1 MEEKLHYK
9 MTIKLWKDDKV
20 FGPGI
25 CQLLTKIEETG
36 SMHQAAARMGLAYS
50 KAWKMMKTAEEGL
63 GFALTERV
71 SGGRSGGETRK
82 PGGVQQIGSGGLPG
96 SAGSEDLTAAGEEQ
110 GNTGKDQSLFSVC
123 AELSSVHEICSA
135 GSKRVGNPDDLQY
148 SGTADQSRRGIDAA
162 DGSL

>member
-71 SGGRSGGETRK
+71 SGGRSGGGSRVTEEGRKMMEQYLAFETEAR
-82 PGGVQQIGSGGLPG
+82 
-96 SAGSEDLTAAGEEQ
+96 EQ
-110 GNTGKDQSLFSVC
+110 VGILFEKYFGDWNV
-123 AELSSVHEICSA
+123 
-135 GSKRVGNPDDLQY
+135 
-148 SGTADQSRRGIDAA
+148 
-162 DGSL
+162 

>member
-25 CQLLTKIEETG
+25 CQLLTMIEETG

-71 SGGRSGGETRK
+71 SGGRSGGGSRITEEGRK
-82 PGGVQQIGSGGLPG
+82 MLEQYLAFEAEAREQVTPKTKDFLNRFLQMEQEMNSQ
-96 SAGSEDLTAAGEEQ
+96 AAR
-110 GNTGKDQSLFSVC
+110 LFEKYFGDRN
-123 AELSSVHEICSA
+123 A
-135 GSKRVGNPDDLQY
+135 
-148 SGTADQSRRGIDAA
+148 
-162 DGSL
+162 

>member
-36 SMHQAAARMGLAYS
+36 SMHQATARMGLAYS

-71 SGGRSGGETRK
+71 SGGRAGG
-82 PGGVQQIGSGGLPG
+82 GSGV
-96 SAGSEDLTAAGEEQ
+96 TEEGRKMMEQ
-110 GNTGKDQSLFSVC
+110 YLAFETEAREQVGILFEKYFGDRNV
-123 AELSSVHEICSA
+123 
-135 GSKRVGNPDDLQY
+135 
-148 SGTADQSRRGIDAA
+148 
-162 DGSL
+162 

>member
-63 GFALTERV
+63 GFALT
-71 SGGRSGGETRK
+71 GRSGGGSRVTEEGRK
-82 PGGVQQIGSGGLPG
+82 MM
-96 SAGSEDLTAAGEEQ
+96 EQ
-110 GNTGKDQSLFSVC
+110 YFAFEMEAREQVGILFEKYFGDRNV
-123 AELSSVHEICSA
+123 
-135 GSKRVGNPDDLQY
+135 
-148 SGTADQSRRGIDAA
+148 
-162 DGSL
+162 